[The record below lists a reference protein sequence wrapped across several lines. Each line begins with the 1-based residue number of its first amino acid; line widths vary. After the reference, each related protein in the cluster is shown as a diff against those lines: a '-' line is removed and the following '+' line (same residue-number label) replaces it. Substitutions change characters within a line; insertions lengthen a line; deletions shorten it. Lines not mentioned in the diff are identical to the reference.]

1 MKLYCMRHCEALSSQ
16 EDPERALSAHGRQD
30 ADTMANFL
38 KSKQAIIGHVLH
50 SSKLRTKQT
59 ADIIALALPIEKIT
73 ECDTLLSENMDVM
86 PLVDMIQTWDSD
98 TLLVGHMPFIP
109 RLIATLCQIDAHVVI
124 EQFSTGTLACLVQS
138 DEGSWQLNWVQSPED
153 LQQV

>member
-16 EDPERALSAHGRQD
+16 EDPARGLSLQGRLD
-30 ADTMANFL
+30 ATSMADFL
-38 KSKQAIIGHVLH
+38 ASTHAIIGHVLH

-59 ADIIALALPIEKIT
+59 AEILALALPIEKIT

-86 PLVDMIQTWDSD
+86 PLVDMVETWDSD

-109 RLIATLCQIDAHVVI
+109 RLIAALCHIDAQEVMA
-124 EQFSTGTLACLVQS
+124 QFSTGTMACLEQS
-138 DEGSWQLNWVQSPED
+138 DEGDWQLNWMQSPED
-153 LQQV
+153 LQ

>member
-16 EDPERALSAHGRQD
+16 EDPERGLSLQGRLD
-30 ADTMANFL
+30 ATSMAAFL
-38 KSKQAIIGHVLH
+38 ASTYAIIGHVLH

-59 ADIIALALPIEKIT
+59 AEILALALPIEKIT

-86 PLVDMIQTWDSD
+86 PLVDMVETWDSD

-109 RLIATLCQIDAHVVI
+109 RLIAALCQVDAQEVMA
-124 EQFSTGTLACLVQS
+124 QFSTGTMVCLEQG
-138 DEGSWQLNWVQSPED
+138 DEDDCWQLQWLQSPED
-153 LQQV
+153 LQ